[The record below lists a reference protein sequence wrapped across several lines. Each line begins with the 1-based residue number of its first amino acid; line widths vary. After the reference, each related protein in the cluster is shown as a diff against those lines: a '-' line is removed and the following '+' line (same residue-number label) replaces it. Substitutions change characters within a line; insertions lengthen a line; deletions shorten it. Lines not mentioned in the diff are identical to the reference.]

1 LNFTPKFHILLSLEV
16 NSTVY
21 NTNTNSH
28 FFYTTREINMK
39 KLVPVLTI
47 VLAALSSTA
56 MADEQIEIGK
66 KIYERA
72 FGRGCGTCHDIAS
85 NPQLTAL
92 IKAGQL
98 DRARFET
105 VLKEGKGG
113 MPKAI
118 EEIMKNKA
126 VEKAGYGEDQ
136 AVDALY
142 KYLETK

>member
-1 LNFTPKFHILLSLEV
+1 MVFPTKRAVAFFINNNEV
-16 NSTVY
+16 T
-21 NTNTNSH
+21 
-28 FFYTTREINMK
+28 MK
-39 KLVPVLTI
+39 KSFAIAASLVLV
-47 VLAALSSTA
+47 ALSGSA
-56 MADEQIEIGK
+56 VADEQLEIGQ

-85 NPQLTAL
+85 NPQLSAN
-92 IKAGQL
+92 IKAGTL
-98 DRARFET
+98 DRAKFED

-142 KYLETK
+142 KYISSK

>member
-1 LNFTPKFHILLSLEV
+1 MVFPTKRAVAFFINNNEV
-16 NSTVY
+16 T
-21 NTNTNSH
+21 
-28 FFYTTREINMK
+28 MK
-39 KLVPVLTI
+39 KSFAIAASLVLV
-47 VLAALSSTA
+47 ALSGSA
-56 MADEQIEIGK
+56 VADEQLEIGQ

-85 NPQLTAL
+85 NPQLSAN
-92 IKAGQL
+92 IKAGTL
-98 DRARFET
+98 DRAKFEV

-142 KYLETK
+142 KYISSK